1 MLQGCSSFTLGDT
14 TFHFV
19 DAGLVD
25 TMYVAVSQVELGSGS
40 RLWQS
45 PDELLDWFHLEVVP
59 SPSGVT
65 HHMFWRR

>member
-45 PDELLDWFHLEVVP
+45 PDELLD
-59 SPSGVT
+59 
-65 HHMFWRR
+65 